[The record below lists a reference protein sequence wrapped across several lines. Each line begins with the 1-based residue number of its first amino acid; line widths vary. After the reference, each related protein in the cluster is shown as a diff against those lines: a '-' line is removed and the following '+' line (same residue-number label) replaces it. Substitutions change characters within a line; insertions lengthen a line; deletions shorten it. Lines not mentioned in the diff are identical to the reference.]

1 MSFIISQSISD
12 TDMNLL
18 KYKIWNEN
26 NESNPAT
33 KWVEEAL
40 EGKINQCYKLMK
52 TEWVPKLMDDSNVS
66 AISASKEDFVSQV
79 INHSTY
85 QTRYQQMSGSQD
97 SLI

>member
-18 KYKIWNEN
+18 KYRIWDEN
-26 NESNPAT
+26 NENNPAT

-40 EGKINQCYKLMK
+40 EGKINQAYKTMK
-52 TEWVPKLMDDSNVS
+52 TEWVPKLMDDPNIN

-79 INHSTY
+79 TSHSDY
-85 QTRYQQMSGSQD
+85 QTRYQQMSGS
-97 SLI
+97 SVI